1 MFIPFSSIER
11 IEITVKKDANV
22 QEVIGYTLYEYVNRE
37 GHPPIPKSMYDTS
50 LWSIRIAEEDGTID
64 DDFPA
69 LDRSRQIHKFGYD
82 SFALCN
88 SISFE
93 ESTKAGSV
101 KSEIVHDPS
110 VDHGSERSANLSVDS
125 SEATFLKVHL
135 YSSAELRQT
144 TTIHVPIHLKYKDI
158 FSQICLKYK
167 YDPKEFVLKL
177 LDGRTE
183 VPMEKTLEQI
193 KISEF
198 CVVKRVKSNVGGT
211 LLY

>member
-1 MFIPFSSIER
+1 MFLPFSSMGR

-37 GHPPIPKSMYDTS
+37 GNPPIPLSLYDTS

-82 SFALCN
+82 NFALCN

-93 ESTKAGSV
+93 EANSKADSV
-101 KSEIVHDPS
+101 APDS
-110 VDHGSERSANLSVDS
+110 VQRDTSSLKAANLSVDS
-125 SEATFLKVHL
+125 SQAIFLKIHL
-135 YSSAELRQT
+135 YSTTEMRQT
-144 TTIHVPIHLKYKDI
+144 TTIHVPVHLKYKDI

-167 YDPKEFVLKL
+167 YDPKEYVLKFL
-177 LDGRTE
+177 EGMTD
-183 VPMEKTLEQI
+183 VPMEKTLEEVEAAECCI
-193 KISEF
+193 
-198 CVVKRVKSNVGGT
+198 VKKPRSNVGGT
-211 LLY
+211 QLP